1 MTPFQSF
8 RLWLRRAS
16 VADRLTTLMGATL
29 ALALLG
35 WSFVP
40 TSVGDKGFNALAGAP
55 AGTSTTSPGEQQSA
69 GTGAPPGSAVDA
81 SPSAPLGVGPSGK
94 PVPLTA
100 LPGGGPVLPT
110 AGPVV
115 SSGGGCTPPPG
126 SDQGVTTKA
135 VSVAIVVVSIAGSS
149 GNATFGLPSPQEQKQ
164 SFDVILADLNKTG
177 GVFCRKVVAR
187 YFEVNPEDAN
197 GQQQACL
204 DIVAAKPFAVLDSG
218 GYFQSPSASCYP
230 QNKLPFF
237 TTTALVRA
245 QVDQFYPYMFSFLNV
260 EVIYRNMVFGLR
272 QRGFFSAANGFVK
285 FGYLY
290 RDCFPELKAAFEG
303 WLKQAG
309 VSASQTD
316 SFNLGCTSDEVS
328 PAALQQAIL
337 QFKQRGVTHVS
348 AIQGSQDLLT
358 FTRLAQ
364 QQGFTPKYGLVDDGI
379 IALTPG
385 NLHPDY
391 DNIADALVIAP
402 TRYGEDNSRVPRS
415 AGTKRCDAIFAAH
428 GRPSVYRQQAGLA
441 GNACSLVWMFAA
453 ATTGASS
460 MQRGALAAGLRAAR
474 SIEMSYPQGPVD
486 WSGPRVTYGG
496 QYWRA
501 EQFYRSCSCWKL
513 LESAFHPSFR

>member
-8 RLWLRRAS
+8 RLWLRRAP
-16 VADRLTTLMGATL
+16 VADQLTTLVVGAI
-29 ALALLG
+29 AVALLG

-40 TSVGDKGFNALAGAP
+40 TSVGGKGAAPLASAP
-55 AGTSTTSPGEQQSA
+55 AGSSTTSAGQQQPVGAAATATPGTA
-69 GTGAPPGSAVDA
+69 GGPG
-81 SPSAPLGVGPSGK
+81 PSAPVGAGGTSVRP
-94 PVPLTA
+94 PTR
-100 LPGGGPVLPT
+100 PGAGPVLPT
-110 AGPVV
+110 AGPAVAP
-115 SSGGGCTPPPG
+115 SGGCTPPPG
-126 SDQGVTTKA
+126 SDQGVTANA
-135 VSVAIVVVSIAGSS
+135 VSVAVVVVSIAGSS

-164 SFDVILADLNKTG
+164 SFDFILADLNKTG

-230 QNKLPFF
+230 QHKLPFF

-245 QVDQFYPYMFSFLNV
+245 QVDRFYPYMFSFLNV

-272 QRGFFSAANGFVK
+272 QRGFFSPANGFVK
-285 FGYLY
+285 LGYLY
-290 RDCFPELKAAFEG
+290 RDCFPELKTSFEG

-309 VSASQTD
+309 VPASQTD
-316 SFNLGCTSDEVS
+316 SFNLGCSSDEVS

-348 AIQGSQDLLT
+348 TIQGSQDLLT

-364 QQGFTPKYGLVDDGI
+364 QQGFKPKYGLVDDGI

-391 DNIADALVIAP
+391 DNIANALVIAP

-428 GRPSVYRQQAGLA
+428 GRPGVYKQQAGLA

-453 ATTGASS
+453 ATSRASAV
-460 MQRGALAAGLRAAR
+460 QRVALAAGLHGAR

-486 WSGPRVTYGG
+486 WSGSRVTYGG
-496 QYWRA
+496 QFWRA
-501 EQFYRSCSCWKL
+501 EQFYTSCTCWKL
-513 LESAFHPSFR
+513 LESAFHPSFP